1 MARIKIYAMKKTIL
15 LFFLLV
21 SISITTRAQEVTK
34 DSQPKKE
41 SLNNVLKLNPFSTIL
56 GFTQITYERNISE
69 NRNIELGLG
78 LIGLGYDFFR
88 VESKGINIRAG
99 YKFMLS
105 KNSNNIFKGFY
116 VKPEIFFASYNKRF
130 DTVPF
135 LSGLEF
141 HYMGSWEPS
150 PEVKEKGYYRTMNTL
165 SLFAN
170 IGYQWVL
177 WKRVTI
183 DWNFGLGVNFCKPV
197 PNQEG
202 FLNFSE
208 GYMYGIFTN
217 DEQAIFGA
225 ISSSLKIGFI
235 F

>member
-1 MARIKIYAMKKTIL
+1 MKKTIL
-15 LFFLLV
+15 LFFVLV
-21 SISITTRAQEVTK
+21 FIGAIAMAQELKK
-34 DSQPKKE
+34 DSNPKKE

-78 LIGLGYDFFR
+78 LIGLGYDIFG
-88 VESKGINIRAG
+88 VDAKGFNIRAG

-130 DTVPF
+130 DTIPF

-141 HYMGSWEPS
+141 HYMGRWEPS
-150 PEVKEKGYYRTMNTL
+150 PEEEEVGYYRTMNTL
-165 SLFAN
+165 SLLAN

-183 DWNFGLGVNFCKPV
+183 DWNFGLGVNFCNPV

-202 FLNFSE
+202 FLNFTQ
-208 GYMYGIFTN
+208 GYMYGVSAN
-217 DEQAIFGA
+217 DKKAISGA
-225 ISSSLKIGFI
+225 SSSSLKIGFI

>member
-1 MARIKIYAMKKTIL
+1 MKKTIL
-15 LFFLLV
+15 LFFVLV
-21 SISITTRAQEVTK
+21 FIGAIAMAQELNK
-34 DSQPKKE
+34 DSNPKKE

-69 NRNIELGLG
+69 NRNIELGVG
-78 LIGLGYDFFR
+78 LIGLGYDIFG
-88 VESKGINIRAG
+88 VDAKGFNIRAG

-130 DTVPF
+130 DTIPF
-135 LSGLEF
+135 LSGLNFNFIKKSSSE
-141 HYMGSWEPS
+141 EEIKP
-150 PEVKEKGYYRTMNTL
+150 YYRSMNTL
-165 SLFAN
+165 SLLAN

-177 WKRVTI
+177 WKRLTI
-183 DWNFGLGVNFCKPV
+183 DLNLGLGVNFCNPV